1 MPLIADGR
9 AMVQLGIHRGPD
21 GSQLSFATDNGF
33 NSQIDDDF
41 VPTWCVL
48 GHSRLTILDLSEASS
63 QPFNSKDGRYS
74 LVFNGE
80 IYNYIELREELQ
92 SLGVVFRSS
101 GDSEVLLEALI
112 AWGTDAIPRLRGM
125 FAFAFAD
132 SKKHSVLL
140 ARDRYGIKPLHYH
153 RSGDSLYFASEIKQ
167 FTALQTW
174 EPKVN
179 EELALQFLLYGLT
192 DHRQETMFQTVERVM
207 PGHFVQAIQE
217 SHDDIQQI
225 PWYKETEVEKIQ
237 SYEEASKHYADVFV
251 DSIKVHLRSD
261 VPVGS
266 CLSGGLDSSSI
277 VGVAKHFIGDAPF
290 HTFTATSEIDQID
303 ETRFVEAVVDFTG
316 AIPHYVQPTNERL
329 IQELDVLTWHQ
340 DEPFG
345 GTSIFAQWCVFQL
358 VKETEIKVVLDGQG
372 ADEQLAGYNSFLL
385 TYLSNLLRSGRIIKF
400 FREYR
405 SIRSSKRITNFGLF
419 QFFVYQTFSEKLVK
433 QIGSRL
439 KVASQNGGDW
449 ICHDILSRNHVA
461 DPFRVNGKV
470 PQNIRDLSDQ
480 MLNVSNLPMLLRFE
494 DRNSMAH
501 SIESRVPF
509 VDRNVIDSVKT
520 MKDDYLI
527 DGVYTKR
534 AMRDGLSE
542 YLPEVIRLRTDKIG
556 FQTAEEVWMQDNAEV
571 YKQLVRESIE
581 RCGNFFSKETLNRCN
596 EIIDGEAPF
605 SPLPWRV
612 ISFGVWAKVFQV
624 HGC

>member
-1 MPLIADGR
+1 
-9 AMVQLGIHRGPD
+9 MVQLGIHRGPD
-21 GSQLSFATDNGF
+21 GSQLSYATKDGF
-33 NSQIDDDF
+33 TSQVDDDF
-41 VPTWCVL
+41 IPTWCVL
-48 GHSRLTILDLSEASS
+48 GHSRLTILDLSDASS
-63 QPFNSKDGRYS
+63 QPFISKDGRYS

-80 IYNYIELREELQ
+80 IYNFVELREQLET
-92 SLGVVFRSS
+92 LGVAFQSS

-112 AWGTDAIPRLRGM
+112 AWGTDAIPKLRGM
-125 FAFAFAD
+125 FSFAFAD
-132 SKKHSVLL
+132 SNKHTVLL
-140 ARDRYGIKPLHYH
+140 ARDRYGIKPLHYFK
-153 RSGDSLYFASEIKQ
+153 SGDYLYFASEIKQ

-174 EPKVN
+174 EPKVD

-192 DHRQETMFQTVERVM
+192 DHRRETMFQNVERVM
-207 PGHFVQAIQE
+207 PGHFVQVNQD
-217 SHDDIQQI
+217 SPDDIQQQL
-225 PWYKETEVEKIQ
+225 WYIETEVEEIQ
-237 SYEEASKHYADVFV
+237 SYEMASEHYADALI

-266 CLSGGLDSSSI
+266 CLSGGLDSSTI
-277 VGVAKHFIGDAPF
+277 VGVAKHFITEELF
-290 HTFTATSEIDQID
+290 HTFTATSELDRID
-303 ETRFVEAVVDFTG
+303 ETKFVEAVVDFTG
-316 AIPHYVQPTNERL
+316 AIPHYVQPINERL
-329 IQELDVLTWHQ
+329 IQELELLTWHQ

-358 VKETEIKVVLDGQG
+358 VKETGIKVVLDGQG

-385 TYLSNLLRSGRIIKF
+385 TYLSNLLRSGRMIKF

-405 SIRSSKRITNFGLF
+405 SIRYSKRITNFDFF
-419 QFFVYQTFSEKLVK
+419 QFFLYQTLSEKLVK
-433 QIGSRL
+433 QIGSKF

-449 ICHDILSRNHVA
+449 ICNEILLRNHVD

-470 PQNIRDLSDQ
+470 PQNIRDLSQQ

-509 VDRNVIDSVKT
+509 VDQKVIDSVKA
-520 MKDDYLI
+520 MKDEYLI

-534 AMRDGLSE
+534 VMRDGLSE
-542 YLPEVIRLRTDKIG
+542 YLPEVIRLRKDKIG
-556 FQTAEEVWMQDNAEV
+556 FQTAEEVWMRDNTEV
-571 YKQLVRESIE
+571 YKQLVRESVE
-581 RCGNFFSKETLNRCN
+581 HCGNFFSKETLSRCN
-596 EIIDGEAPF
+596 QIIDGEAPF
-605 SPLPWRV
+605 SPVPWRV